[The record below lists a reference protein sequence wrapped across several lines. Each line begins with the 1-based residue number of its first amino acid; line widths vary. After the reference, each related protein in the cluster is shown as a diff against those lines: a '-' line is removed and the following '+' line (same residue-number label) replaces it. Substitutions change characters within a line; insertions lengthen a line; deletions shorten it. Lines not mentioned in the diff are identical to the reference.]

1 MRSFLTRI
9 GYFDKSIPIVTLR
22 RQRAFIL
29 ASFFTS
35 IILVVD
41 FIQNYGAGYYIL
53 AYEELVMV
61 PLFLLNY
68 LLQRRSKISFDLACH
83 ISALL
88 ITFQMLFSMI
98 VPGFGSEIMLFWI
111 ATLPL
116 VLVLLIPLK
125 QTFKANIL
133 IGTFLL
139 LLTINA
145 KVQWVDSLFSFEVL
159 IQLLMGYL
167 LFSLLVHLVEKSRLT
182 YEDALAHRTRERE
195 VLLKEVN
202 HRVKNNMQVIMS
214 MLWLQSKNIEDDAYK
229 ALSRANMNRISA
241 MAMVHESIYK
251 VEDFERIDAAVYLKR
266 ILDNLS
272 RFSPYTITSN
282 IESIELSMRCAMNLG
297 LIVNELVTNAQ
308 KHAFGEVEGAK
319 ISILLQKDDKLV
331 VLKIKDNG
339 YGFKNLEQ
347 IKENLGL
354 SLVRDFATSLSDAI
368 VQYSNDN
375 GAVVTVIF
383 KRDKDVP

>member
-41 FIQNYGAGYYIL
+41 FIQNYSAAYYML
-53 AYEELVMV
+53 AYEELIVV

-83 ISALL
+83 ISASL

-98 VPGFGSEIMLFWI
+98 APGFGSEIMLFWM

-139 LLTINA
+139 FLTINA
-145 KVQWVDSLFSFEVL
+145 KMQWIESLFSFEIL

-167 LFSLLVHLVEKSRLT
+167 LFALLVHLVEKSRLT

-214 MLWLQSKNIEDDAYK
+214 MLWLQSKNVEDDEYK

-251 VEDFERIDAAVYLKR
+251 VEDFERIDATVYLKR

-272 RFSPYTITSN
+272 RFSPYAIESN

-331 VLKIKDNG
+331 ILKIKDNG
-339 YGFKNLEQ
+339 YGFKNFEQ
-347 IKENLGL
+347 IEENLGL
-354 SLVRDFATSLSDAI
+354 SLVRDFATSLSDATL
-368 VQYSNDN
+368 QYSNDD